1 MPRPRHRK
9 SVVFLN
15 TLARCGVLGVCV
27 AVARLPA
34 QLARYEAGVR
44 LRAFE
49 RDYQR
54 RMRDVTVRREV
65 VPLLEDAVRGF
76 FSGNLPAVA
85 RSVDSARSRLSVAAW
100 SDERRHIEA
109 LQYDIEERLV
119 EPGRPIRV
127 RVEALY
133 SAIKGEPDRIPSSG
147 LQIDVLAP
155 DGTSSLRRSF
165 AITTLPLHIELDTT
179 KLDDADYSVE
189 FSWRLEGQVVANR
202 RSVVSI
208 AREPAARV
216 AALRTYVHTTREASL
231 EGVSMERATLAAH
244 ARQLR
249 ILAAG
254 RTLESDVAATRL
266 LSEAE
271 RLRAWLESD
280 ATTRGAW
287 FTKTRHGDLR
297 VAFAAG
303 ETVAKGTIEARMFV
317 PPPRDE
323 PAPLVIALAG
333 AGASANM
340 WFESYGAG
348 SIVEL
353 CRQRGWFLVARAS
366 AGFDPITR
374 TPAMIDS
381 ISKRFAIDRRRI
393 FVIGH
398 SMGGMKACELAA
410 RSPKLVSA
418 VAALG
423 GAGRAGSD
431 GDYASIPVFLAT
443 GDRDFLRP
451 QVLRLHESLADANH
465 ARLRLEVF
473 EACEHLGVVQHALP
487 DVFEWLDRL

>member
-1 MPRPRHRK
+1 MPRPRRRK
-9 SVVFLN
+9 SALFLDA
-15 TLARCGVLGVCV
+15 LALYGVLGVFL

-34 QLARYEAGVR
+34 QLARIEAGVR

-49 RDYQR
+49 QEYRS

-85 RSVDSARSRLSVAAW
+85 RAVDSARSRLPGAAW
-100 SDERRHIEA
+100 TDERRHLEA
-109 LQYDIEERLV
+109 LQYGIEERLV
-119 EPGRPIRV
+119 APGKPIRV
-127 RVEALY
+127 RIEASY
-133 SAIKGEPDRIPSSG
+133 AAIEGETDRIPSSA

-155 DGTSSLRRSF
+155 DGTSSLRRSCKI
-165 AITTLPLHIELDTT
+165 AALPLRIDLDTT
-179 KLDDADYSVE
+179 KLEDADYEVE
-189 FSWRLEGQVVANR
+189 FSWRLEGQVVAKR

-208 AREPAARV
+208 ARDHKARV
-216 AALRTYVHTTREASL
+216 AALRTYVDATREASVK
-231 EGVSMERATLAAH
+231 GVSMERATLAAH
-244 ARQLR
+244 ARLLR

-254 RTLESDVAATRL
+254 RTLESDVEATRL
-266 LSEAE
+266 LTEAE

-280 ATTRGAW
+280 AATRGAW
-287 FTKTRHGDLR
+287 FSKTRQGDLR

-303 ETVAKGTIEARMFV
+303 ETIANGTIEARMFV

-340 WFESYGAG
+340 WFEAYGAG

-353 CRQRGWFLVARAS
+353 CRQRGWYLVARAS

-374 TPAMIDS
+374 TSAMIDS
-381 ISKRFAIDRRRI
+381 IARRFAIDRRRI
-393 FVIGH
+393 YVIGH
-398 SMGGMKACELAA
+398 SMGGMKACELAV

-418 VAALG
+418 VVALG
-423 GAGRAGSD
+423 GAGRAGKG
-431 GDYASIPVFLAT
+431 GDYALIPFFLAT

-451 QVLRLHESLADANH
+451 QVLRLHESLTDAAH
-465 ARLRLEVF
+465 ARLRVEVY
-473 EACEHLGVVQHALP
+473 EACEHLGVVQLALP
-487 DVFEWLDRL
+487 DAFEWLDRL